1 MENNKYTNLIEEL
14 TNFKEILI
22 DINFLDVYTRS
33 KLEKVIEI
41 LSSSNDNKNEEKM
54 MFVRNYLSENDLFH
68 PRGIIDLL
76 MPLGKINGTR

>member
-1 MENNKYTNLIEEL
+1 MKSNKYSNLIEEL
-14 TNFKEILI
+14 TRLKKLLI
-22 DINFLDVYTRS
+22 DIDFLDVYTRS

-41 LSSSNDNKNEEKM
+41 LSSNNYNKNEEKM
-54 MFVRNYLSENDLFH
+54 MFVKNYLSEQDLFH